1 MSTKT
6 LHCAPE
12 HQARVN
18 ANTVHSRIRN
28 DFNLPVNE
36 GRDDWDVDAITSQM
50 KNASPSVQAKLVEIL
65 SEMGGPSVVTALVEA
80 LGDEASQVRREA
92 ADAIGDIGGP
102 AGGLGEF
109 ESTEAVYAR
118 LDR

>member
-1 MSTKT
+1 
-6 LHCAPE
+6 
-12 HQARVN
+12 
-18 ANTVHSRIRN
+18 
-28 DFNLPVNE
+28 
-36 GRDDWDVDAITSQM
+36 
-50 KNASPSVQAKLVEIL
+50 
-65 SEMGGPSVVTALVEA
+65 MGGPSVVTALVEA